1 MPEIYDTAKHDQR
14 KNKLIVRLID
24 PQLLV
29 DLKKISK
36 SLAYFVVSNEVG
48 LTRGEKITNATNIII
63 PLLQKVL

>member
-48 LTRGEKITNATNIII
+48 LTRG
-63 PLLQKVL
+63 